1 MPQDS
6 KKRLVL
12 LDAHAIIH
20 RAYHALPDF
29 ASSKGE
35 PTGALYGVVTML
47 IKIINDLNPD
57 HIAACYD
64 VPSPT
69 HRHDVYDGY
78 KATRKQIDDALIA
91 QLIRSKDIF
100 HALNI
105 PIYEAKG
112 FEADDVL
119 GTIVEKLKE
128 KNGREIVIAS
138 GDMDTLQLVSGK
150 KVQAYTLRKG
160 INDTMIYDEDAV
172 KTRFGFGPELLPDYK
187 GLRGD
192 PSDNII
198 GVPGIGEK
206 TATELIQKFGSI
218 EEIYEKIKK
227 DEAGMI
233 GGAVKARTIELLKTH
248 EEEAKFS
255 KMLATIR
262 RDAPVEYVDP
272 AQTWRE
278 AVDIEKVRALFN
290 ELEFKTLLD
299 RLKDAVAGKVKVA
312 TSSAAKK
319 ADSAG
324 GLEGGGSGE
333 PAEGAKKSK
342 KPAKI
347 EKTAIEGDIPREEI
361 DKVAL
366 ALWVIDSNISNPGL
380 TEILE
385 YAETDSFAVAKEKIL
400 GKLVGQKNGEVYEKI
415 ELPLRPVIKKMEEKG
430 VKIDVAYLKD
440 LSAEYHKELESL
452 QAKIWEHSG
461 EEFNI
466 NSPKQL
472 GEILFGKI
480 LAQAKGKMTATGNR
494 STKESEL
501 EKVRD
506 AHPIVPLILQY
517 RELQKLLSTYIDSIP
532 EKVADDGRLHAS
544 FLQTGAVTG
553 RLSSQDPNLQNI
565 PIKSE
570 LGKRIRNAF
579 IAEEGS
585 VLAAFDYSQIEL
597 RIAAFMS
604 GEEKLIEIFKSG
616 GDVHTGVASFVFKV
630 PPEQVDAEMRRRA
643 KVINF
648 GILYGMGVNALKANL
663 GTGKDEAK
671 QFHEEYFKN
680 FGTLANFLEKT
691 KYEAA
696 KNGYTETFFGRRRFF
711 PGLHSKLPFIRAAS
725 ERMAINAP
733 LQGTSADL
741 IKLAMIKVNDL
752 LEKEGLAEQVFLILT
767 VHDELVYEI
776 REDVVPKIRGKIIE
790 VMEGLIPLSETAGV
804 PLVVSSSVGKNW
816 GEMKK

>member
-1 MPQDS
+1 MAQEN

-29 ASSKGE
+29 SSSKGE

-57 HIAACYD
+57 QIAACYD

-69 HRHDVYDGY
+69 HRHDAYDAY
-78 KATRKQIDDALIA
+78 KATRKKIDDGLIA

-160 INDTMIYDEDAV
+160 INDTMIYDEEAV

-218 EEIYEKIKK
+218 EDIYERIKK

-233 GGAVKARTIELLKTH
+233 GGAIKARTIELLKTH
-248 EEEAKFS
+248 EEEARFS

-272 AQTWRE
+272 EHTWRE
-278 AVDIEKVRALFN
+278 VLDVEKVRALFN

-312 TSSAAKK
+312 ASSAAKK
-319 ADSAG
+319 VGTADESDP
-324 GLEGGGSGE
+324 ESST
-333 PAEGAKKSK
+333 EGAKKPK

-347 EKTAIEGDIPREEI
+347 EKTPIETDISQEEI
-361 DKVAL
+361 DQVAL
-366 ALWVIDSNISNPGL
+366 ALWVIDSNISTPGM

-385 YAETDSFAVAKEKIL
+385 YAETDSFVVAKEKIL
-400 GKLVGQKNGEVYEKI
+400 GKLAGQKNGEVYEKI

-430 VKIDVAYLKD
+430 VKIDVAYLKE
-440 LSAEYHKELESL
+440 LSTEYHKELDKL
-452 QAKIWEHSG
+452 QAKIWEYAG
-461 EEFNI
+461 EEFNV

-480 LAQAKGKMTATGNR
+480 LAQTKGKVTATGNR

-506 AHPIVPLILQY
+506 AHPIVPLLLQY

-532 EKVADDGRLHAS
+532 EKVAGGGRLHAS

-630 PPEQVDAEMRRRA
+630 PPEKVDAEMRRRA

-663 GTGKDEAK
+663 GTSKDEAK

-680 FGTLANFLEKT
+680 FSTLANFLEKT

-696 KNGYTETFFGRRRFF
+696 KTGYTETFFGRRRFF

-752 LEKEGLAEQVFLILT
+752 LEKENLTDKVFLILT

-776 REDVVPKIRGKIIE
+776 EEDVVPKIRGKIIE

>member
-1 MPQDS
+1 M
-6 KKRLVL
+6 
-12 LDAHAIIH
+12 
-20 RAYHALPDF
+20 
-29 ASSKGE
+29 
-35 PTGALYGVVTML
+35 
-47 IKIINDLNPD
+47 
-57 HIAACYD
+57 
-64 VPSPT
+64 
-69 HRHDVYDGY
+69 
-78 KATRKQIDDALIA
+78 
-91 QLIRSKDIF
+91 
-100 HALNI
+100 
-105 PIYEAKG
+105 
-112 FEADDVL
+112 
-119 GTIVEKLKE
+119 
-128 KNGREIVIAS
+128 
-138 GDMDTLQLVSGK
+138 
-150 KVQAYTLRKG
+150 
-160 INDTMIYDEDAV
+160 

-206 TATELIQKFGSI
+206 TATELIQKFGGI
-218 EEIYEKIKK
+218 EYIYAKIKK
-227 DEAGMI
+227 DEAGML
-233 GGAVKARTIELLKTH
+233 GGAIKARTIELLKTH

-272 AQTWRE
+272 VQTWRE
-278 AVDIEKVRALFN
+278 AIDIEKVRALFV

-299 RLKDAVAGKVKVA
+299 RLKDAVSGVKGVSSEKVKNTEGIQIEYVEGA
-312 TSSAAKK
+312 KIEAAKK
-319 ADSAG
+319 
-324 GLEGGGSGE
+324 
-333 PAEGAKKSK
+333 PK

-347 EKTAIEGDIPREEI
+347 EKTPIETNIPQEEI
-361 DKVAL
+361 DQVAL
-366 ALWVIDSNISNPGL
+366 ALWVIDSNISTPGM

-385 YAETDSFAVAKEKIL
+385 YAETDSFVTAKEKIL

-415 ELPLRPVIKKMEEKG
+415 ELPLRPVIKKMENKG
-430 VKIDVAYLKD
+430 VKVDVDYLKK
-440 LSAEYHKELESL
+440 LSVEYHETLAGL
-452 QAKIWEHSG
+452 QAKIWEYAG
-461 EEFNI
+461 EEFNV

-480 LAQAKGKMTATGNR
+480 LLQNKGKMTATGNR

-506 AHPIVPLILQY
+506 THPIVPLLLQY

-532 EKVADDGRLHAS
+532 EKVAEDGRLHAS

-579 IAEEGS
+579 IAEKGS

-696 KNGYTETFFGRRRFF
+696 KTGYTETFFGRRRYF

-741 IKLAMIKVNDL
+741 IKLAMIKVDEL
-752 LEKEGLAEQVFLILT
+752 LEKEKCVDRVNLILT

-776 REDVVPKIRGKIIE
+776 EENLAPKIRGKIAE
-790 VMEGLIPLSETAGV
+790 VMEKLISLYQTAGV